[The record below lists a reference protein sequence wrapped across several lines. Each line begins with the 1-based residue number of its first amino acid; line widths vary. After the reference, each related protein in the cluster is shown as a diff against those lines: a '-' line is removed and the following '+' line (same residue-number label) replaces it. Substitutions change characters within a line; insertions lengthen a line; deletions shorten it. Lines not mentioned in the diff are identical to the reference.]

1 MRRSLVAF
9 IAQARAEFRRLSR
22 NIPAAPPR

>member
-1 MRRSLVAF
+1 MARTPPAAIV
-9 IAQARAEFRRLSR
+9 QARAEFRRLSR